1 MTKQNKYSKK
11 SWLKPN
17 KGRKERRMAKH
28 PMGKLELPW
37 HYQQMI
43 ETFDTNMA
51 VYHQSK
57 IEQRQE
63 QEEGVSYKIV

>member
-11 SWLKPN
+11 SWLKVN
-17 KGRKERRMAKH
+17 KGSKERRMAKH

-37 HYQQMI
+37 HYNQMI
-43 ETFDTNMA
+43 ENFDDNMRE
-51 VYHQSK
+51 YHKSK

-63 QEEGVSYKIV
+63 EGKSFKIE